1 MINPSTGRK
10 FRTIALNGS
19 ASEPERQT
27 AFERL
32 AMSEEDATADLG
44 PLDYIFSVEILNEGV
59 EVIERN
65 NKKCRIYAA

>member
-1 MINPSTGRK
+1 M
-10 FRTIALNGS
+10 NGD
-19 ASEPERQT
+19 ATEHERQS

-32 AMSEEDATADLG
+32 AMNENEANTDKQ

-59 EVIERN
+59 EVIEGN